1 MTEINPSEN
10 FSTDERDNQDI
21 KKVFGR
27 DGKVRKISEIIEKQ
41 RDAALLE
48 TPTDMALGI

>member
-1 MTEINPSEN
+1 MAEINPSEN

-41 RDAALLE
+41 REATLFE
-48 TPTDMALGI
+48 IPDMALGI